1 MRIRLFI
8 ICRAVFAIA
17 IIAAAT
23 ACIFRGV
30 KIAPV
35 AHTSG
40 TTVLSAVKLHLQDG
54 ATVVFAHG
62 IRIDSDTVRGAGH
75 RYGLTESLASSG
87 SDIFA
92 IPLDSVAAMESYTD
106 YVEGGKTAVVTT
118 LAVVG
123 TLAASGAL
131 LKAIFGSCPTIY
143 SDSAGVPA
151 LEAEGFSYSISPLVE
166 RRDVHRL
173 RAQPDRAGTLSLDV
187 RNEALETH
195 YINQLELLGVTHA
208 KDEFVLPDAG
218 ERPLAVGAIVPLAR
232 AVDRAGNDVTTVLAD
247 DDSLVFRSDPKT
259 IGGVTATDFDDWID
273 LTIPVLPGRDSV
285 VLVFRLRNSL
295 LNTVL
300 LYDEMLRPQGA
311 RAIDF
316 EGRDLNTIADMVT
329 LGRWYGSRMGLH
341 VSVRWGGEWQ
351 EVVDVPDAGPIAW
364 RDVAAVIPAPK
375 GDTLRVR
382 LSFVAD
388 EWRLG
393 KVSVATRFR
402 RPVPQRFAPS
412 TLVAA
417 NTAADTEAL
426 RSVAETDARYL
437 GTTPGQ
443 QFTIRFRTG
452 AAPRDSVRTFLLATD
467 GYYTEW
473 IRGAWVRQ
481 AAGAAPHPFIASD
494 STLAETVRHW
504 SSVAPA
510 FEAAFNRTR
519 IPVRHVP

>member
-1 MRIRLFI
+1 MRIRLLI
-8 ICRAVFAIA
+8 VRRALLATA

-23 ACIFRGV
+23 ACVFRGV

-54 ATVVFAHG
+54 ATVVFARG
-62 IRIDSDTVRGAGH
+62 IRIDGDTVHGAGR
-75 RYGLTESLASSG
+75 RYGLTDSLASNG
-87 SDIFA
+87 SDIAA
-92 IPLDSVAAMESYTD
+92 IPLDSVAAMESFTD
-106 YVEGGKTAVVTT
+106 YVNGTETAIMTT
-118 LAVVG
+118 LAVGG
-123 TLAASGAL
+123 TVLGTAALYKAL
-131 LKAIFGSCPTIY
+131 FGSCPTIY

-195 YINQLELLGVTHA
+195 YINQLELLAVTHA
-208 KDEFVLPDAG
+208 KDEFVLPDG
-218 ERPLAVGAIVPLAR
+218 EERPLAVGAIVPLAR
-232 AVDRAGNDVTTVLAD
+232 AVDRAGNDVTKTLDD

-259 IGGVTATDFDDWID
+259 IAGVTATDFDDWID
-273 LTIPVLPGRDSV
+273 LTIPVPPGRDSV
-285 VLVFRLRNSL
+285 ALVFRLRNSL

-311 RAIDF
+311 RAVDF
-316 EGRDLNTIADMVT
+316 EGRDLNTIADMVA

-341 VSVRWGGEWQ
+341 VSVRRGGEWQ
-351 EVVDVPDAGPIAW
+351 EAADVPDAGPIAW
-364 RDVAAVIPAPK
+364 RDVAAVIPAPP

-412 TLVAA
+412 ALVAA
-417 NTAADTEAL
+417 HTTADADAL
-426 RSVAETDARYL
+426 RSVTETDARYL
-437 GTTPGQ
+437 ETTPGQ
-443 QFTIRFRTG
+443 QFTLRFGTG

-473 IRGAWVRQ
+473 IRGDWVRQ
-481 AAGAAPHPFIASD
+481 AEAAASRPFIASD

-510 FEAAFNRTR
+510 FASAFAHTR
-519 IPVRHVP
+519 IPARRVP

>member
-1 MRIRLFI
+1 MRIPLFI
-8 ICRAVFAIA
+8 VRRALLATA

-30 KIAPV
+30 KVAPV

-40 TTVLSAVKLHLQDG
+40 TTVLSAVKVHLQDG
-54 ATVVFAHG
+54 ETVVFAHG
-62 IRIDSDTVRGAGH
+62 IRIDGDTVHGAGR
-75 RYGLTESLASSG
+75 RYGLTDSLVSNG
-87 SDIFA
+87 SDIAA
-92 IPLDSVAAMESYTD
+92 IPLDSVAAMESFTN
-106 YVEGGKTAVVTT
+106 YVSGTETAIMTT
-118 LAVVG
+118 LAVGG
-123 TLAASGAL
+123 TVLGTVAL
-131 LKAIFGSCPTIY
+131 FKALFGSCPTIY

-151 LEAEGFSYSISPLVE
+151 LEAEGFSYSISPLIE

-208 KDEFVLPDAG
+208 QDEFVLPDAE
-218 ERPLAVGAIVPLAR
+218 ERPLAVGAIVPVAR
-232 AVDRAGNDVTTVLAD
+232 AVDRAGHDVTSVLAEN
-247 DDSLVFRSDPKT
+247 DSLVFQSDPKT
-259 IGGVTATDFDDWID
+259 VAGVTATDFDDWID
-273 LTIPVLPGRDSV
+273 LSILVPPGRDSV

-311 RAIDF
+311 RAVDF

-341 VSVRWGGEWQ
+341 VSVRQGGEWH
-351 EVVDVPDAGPIAW
+351 EAVDVPDAGPIAW

-375 GDTLRVR
+375 GDTLHVR

-412 TLVAA
+412 ALVAA
-417 NTAADTEAL
+417 STAPDADAL

-437 GTTPGQ
+437 ETTPGQ
-443 QFTIRFRTG
+443 QFTLRFQTG

-481 AAGAAPHPFIASD
+481 AEAATPHPFIASD

-504 SSVAPA
+504 SRVAPA
-510 FEAAFNRTR
+510 FESAFAHTR
-519 IPVRHVP
+519 IPVRRVP